1 MTVTWTG
8 FRIVLMTVI
17 TLTASGCAFL
27 QEATRYNPPDAD
39 AVRANQDPCAGQQ
52 DYWGCRQA
60 MAADRA
66 NRLSTFNSIYN
77 ASQAPAFQP
86 APRPVNTNCTPTYGG
101 GMNCTSY

>member
-86 APRPVNTNCTPTYGG
+86 APGQSTRTAPPPTAAG
-101 GMNCTSY
+101 